1 MAIPAN
7 TIQGSA
13 AVLTIADTLAGLD
26 EADVIKVDNATS
38 VTIPLNLNSDTATPI
53 NNPGGWEQSY
63 ISGRNAQMTI
73 NAQKIK
79 PDPGLTKL
87 KDRYFNAKGVFFARI
102 LEEENGNGYE
112 GCFVLTS
119 IDDGAAGASSA
130 TWTSAANLNGELTL
144 ITG

>member
-1 MAIPAN
+1 MATPAN

-26 EADVIKVDNATS
+26 AADAIKVDNATG

-53 NNPGGWEQSY
+53 NNPGGWESSY

-73 NAQKIK
+73 NAQKID
-79 PDPGLTKL
+79 PDPGLAKL

-102 LEEENGNGYE
+102 LEKEGGNGYE

-130 TWTSAANLNGELTL
+130 TWTSAANLSGALTL